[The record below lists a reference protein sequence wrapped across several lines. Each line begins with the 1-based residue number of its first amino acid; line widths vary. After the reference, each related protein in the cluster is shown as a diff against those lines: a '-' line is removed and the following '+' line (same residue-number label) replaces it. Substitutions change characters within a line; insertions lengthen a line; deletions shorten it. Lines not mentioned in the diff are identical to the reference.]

1 MASVN
6 KDSKGW
12 RVIYY
17 DSAKQKK
24 QIRLGKF
31 NKKQAQLI
39 SSRVESILSAQSS
52 GAGLDRETAQW
63 LATISPELHQ
73 KLVNVGL
80 VQPRSTM
87 LLDDF
92 IEDYKAKRVDTKGS
106 TQLKWRSAQRK
117 LVAFFGA
124 KKNLREINSGE
135 ADEFRLFLLGQ
146 GLEENSVRRYCG
158 IAKQFFGAAVKRKLI
173 EENPFSGVVAA
184 VTGNADKFYFLSR
197 SDADK
202 ILEVC
207 PDLQWKLIFVLTRFG
222 GLRIPSELFQLKW
235 SDIDWDGGKMTVRS
249 PKTEH
254 HKGKASRLVPIFPE
268 LRGLLKEAVDANR
281 GKDGF
286 VVPKCQNAVQNF
298 RTTFQKIV
306 KRAGLK
312 PWAKLFQNLR
322 STRQTELCE
331 QFPSHVV
338 SAWIG
343 NSESVAKRHYLQV
356 TEDHFQRASGLP
368 SVVAEVVATPVA
380 TKAPEPRRIKPY
392 LRLSRNEKSREIRG
406 YSSGYVT
413 VPLREMGAE
422 GLEPERNSPK
432 KKTLIEHGGN
442 TSGNIAFRNH
452 LAGVVSLFTRLDHEG
467 RKEVLAFAQTMKM
480 QQASE

>member
-6 KDSKGW
+6 EDSKGW

-31 NKKQAQLI
+31 NKKQAQRI
-39 SSRVESILSAQSS
+39 CSGVEAILSAQAS
-52 GAGLDRETAQW
+52 GTGLDAETSKW
-63 LATISPELHQ
+63 LATISLELHQ
-73 KLVNVGL
+73 KLVSVGL
-80 VQPRSTM
+80 VQPRATM
-87 LLDDF
+87 FLDEF
-92 IEDYKAKRVDTKGS
+92 IEEYKSKRVDTKES
-106 TQLKWRSAQRK
+106 TKLKWRSAQRK

-158 IAKQFFGAAVKRKLI
+158 IAKQFLGAALKRKLI

-197 SDADK
+197 SDSEK
-202 ILEVC
+202 ILGKC

-222 GLRIPSELFQLKW
+222 GLRCPSELFQLKW
-235 SDIDWDGGKMTVRS
+235 SDIDWKAGRMTVRS

-268 LRGLLKEAVDANR
+268 LVDTLKQGLAETDE
-281 GKDGF
+281 KDGF
-286 VVPKCQNAVQNF
+286 VVPKCSNATQNF

-312 PWAKLFQNLR
+312 AWPKLFQNLR

-331 QFPSHVV
+331 EFPSHVV

-356 TEDHFQRASGLP
+356 TEDHFQKASGLLP
-368 SVVAEVVATPVA
+368 IVAEAVATPVA
-380 TKAPEPRRIKPY
+380 TKAPKPRRIKPY
-392 LRLSRNEKSREIRG
+392 LRRSRNENSREIRG

-422 GLEPERNSPK
+422 GLEPPTPS
-432 KKTLIEHGGN
+432 
-442 TSGNIAFRNH
+442 
-452 LAGVVSLFTRLDHEG
+452 V
-467 RKEVLAFAQTMKM
+467 
-480 QQASE
+480 